1 MRSHFYLA
9 VLGLLSLVFYIGLT
23 VLSQD
28 FNWGEGYSKRPIL
41 EYLAVYFSLFSL
53 YTLACLSIFKS
64 SWTKEKF
71 WIIIAFGLLFR
82 FAVIP
87 SQQIQEDD
95 VYRYLW
101 DGKVFASG
109 INPFKFSPEE
119 INQYKS
125 IKIQKPEYFRTHY
138 DKNEQNEL
146 AILNDLKW
154 ESDTALRYME
164 RINHPDVPTIYPPLA
179 QYVFRFSQQI
189 NTDSI
194 LTLRIFFLAFDLMGM
209 IFIILALKTL
219 NLNQN
224 FSLVYF
230 WSPLMIKETYNSTH
244 LDIIGISCLC
254 ASLYFLLRKGMVG
267 SIFFL
272 ALSVLGKFYSAVL
285 LPFYLQ
291 RFWLIAQENNK
302 RGTATLALLFI
313 FFCTVIIVFYL
324 PFLNIEGR
332 IFEGLKTYSIYWQ
345 SNDSLF
351 AILLY
356 VLKSILK
363 IGMAAEAL
371 SLSNSMIFAK
381 SIVALV
387 ILGTVTYLIIK
398 QIPDIN
404 SLQAWVRNIFL
415 VIVLVF
421 LLSPVQNPWYLCWT
435 VPFLCIFH
443 SRSLILLTGFIGLY
457 YLDFYFDYQNITHY
471 SVLLP
476 WLEYTPFYAYLIWE
490 LFRLKNVWEVTG
502 QVTDSKRNLST

>member
-1 MRSHFYLA
+1 MRSYLYLA
-9 VLGLLSLVFYIGLT
+9 ALGLLSLVLYLGLT
-23 VLSQD
+23 ILSKD

-53 YTLACLSIFKS
+53 YVLACLSVFKS

-82 FAVIP
+82 FAILP

-101 DGKVFASG
+101 DGKVFANG

-125 IKIQKPEYFRTHY
+125 IKVQNPEYFRTHY
-138 DKNEQNEL
+138 DKTEQNEL

-154 ESDTALRYME
+154 ESDIALRYME
-164 RINHPDVPTIYPPLA
+164 RINHPSVPTIYPPLA
-179 QYVFRFSQQI
+179 QYVFRFSQQV
-189 NTDSI
+189 NPDSI

-209 IFIILALKTL
+209 TFIILALKIL

-254 ASLYFLLRKGMVG
+254 ASLYFLIRKGMVG

-291 RFWLIAQENNK
+291 RFWLLAQKNSK
-302 RGTATLALLFI
+302 RGTAVFTLLLI
-313 FFCTVIIVFYL
+313 LFCTVITVFYL
-324 PFLNIEGR
+324 PFLNIKSR
-332 IFEGLKTYSIYWQ
+332 VFEGLKTYSMYWQ

-356 VLKSILK
+356 GLKSILK
-363 IGMAAEAL
+363 TEMATEVLA
-371 SLSNSMIFAK
+371 LSNSMILAK
-381 SIVALV
+381 SIIALV
-387 ILGTVTYLIIK
+387 LLGTVAYLTIK

-404 SLQAWVRNIFL
+404 SSQAWIRNIFL

-457 YLDFYFDYQNITHY
+457 YLDFYFDYQNITQY
-471 SVLLP
+471 SVLVV
-476 WLEYTPFYAYLIWE
+476 WLEYTPFYAYLLWE
-490 LFRLKNVWEVTG
+490 LIRSKNIWKIREQAVNR
-502 QVTDSKRNLST
+502 KRNLPT

>member
-1 MRSHFYLA
+1 MRSYIHLT
-9 VLGLLSLVFYIGLT
+9 VLGLLSLILYLGLT
-23 VLSQD
+23 ILSKD
-28 FNWGEGYSKRPIL
+28 FNWGEGYSKRPII
-41 EYLAVYFSLFSL
+41 EYLVVYFSLFSL
-53 YTLACLSIFKS
+53 YALACLSIFKS
-64 SWTKEKF
+64 SWSKKTF

-82 FAVIP
+82 FAILP

-101 DGKVFASG
+101 DGKVFAHG

-125 IKIQKPEYFRTHY
+125 IKVQKLEYFKTQY
-138 DKNEQNEL
+138 GKKEQNEL
-146 AILNDLKW
+146 AILNHLKW
-154 ESDTALRYME
+154 KNDTSLRYME
-164 RINHPDVPTIYPPLA
+164 RINHPEVPTIYPPLA
-179 QYVFRFSQQI
+179 QYVFRFSQQM

-194 LTLRIFFLAFDLMGM
+194 LTLRIFFLVFDLMGM
-209 IFIILALKTL
+209 IFIILTLKTL

-254 ASLYFLLRKGMVG
+254 ASLYFLIQKRMVG

-291 RFWLIAQENNK
+291 RFWLLSQKNN
-302 RGTATLALLFI
+302 TQSIATLTFPLIL
-313 FFCTVIIVFYL
+313 FCTVITVFYL
-324 PFLNIEGR
+324 PFLNIEGKV
-332 IFEGLKTYSIYWQ
+332 FEGLKIYSIFWE

-356 VLKSILK
+356 ALKSILK
-363 IGMAAEAL
+363 IGASTEVL
-371 SLSNSMIFAK
+371 FLNNIMIFAK
-381 SIVALV
+381 SIMALV

-398 QIPDIN
+398 QVPGIN
-404 SLQAWVRNIFL
+404 SSKTWLRNAFI

-421 LLSPVQNPWYLCWT
+421 LLSPVQNPWYLCWS

-443 SRSLILLTGFIGLY
+443 SRSLILLTGLIGLY
-457 YLDFYFDYQNITHY
+457 YFDFYLDYQNLTQY
-471 SVLLP
+471 SFLLP
-476 WLEYTPFYAYLIWE
+476 WLEYTPFYTYLLWEFFRSKNIW
-490 LFRLKNVWEVTG
+490 KVTG
-502 QVTDSKRNLST
+502 NVVASKRVN